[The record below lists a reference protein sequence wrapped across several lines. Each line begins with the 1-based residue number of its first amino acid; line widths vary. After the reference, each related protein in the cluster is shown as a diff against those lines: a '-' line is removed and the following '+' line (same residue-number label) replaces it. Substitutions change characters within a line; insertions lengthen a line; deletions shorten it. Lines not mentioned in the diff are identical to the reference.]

1 MMNSYVVI
9 MAGGV
14 GTRLWPLSRRETPKQ
29 SHRLLSERTMFQETV
44 DRIAPMF
51 ERDKIFVVTGKKQ
64 ANILSKQEPDI
75 PSKNFIIEPEGKGT
89 APCIGLAAIHLKSV
103 NPEAVMAILTA
114 DHYIENPEE
123 FRKILKLGIKT
134 AEKNYLTT
142 IGITPTE
149 ASTAYGYIKQG
160 EKIDEIQEQPVY
172 RVDRFTEKPDIETAE
187 KMFDEG
193 IYSWNSGM
201 FIWNVISIL
210 EEYKRQMPNLYNNLI
225 EIEKSIG
232 TPSYDS
238 TISKCWPNVPKQTID
253 YGVMEGARNVAVIP
267 AKFGWSDV
275 GSWSS
280 LYMLLPKDHN
290 KNAVKGNH
298 LGIDTSGSMIY
309 GGERLIA
316 TIGLKDIII
325 VDTADVLLVCANDQD
340 QKVRDLV
347 RRLESESRYTRE
359 TAI

>member
-1 MMNSYVVI
+1 
-9 MAGGV
+9 
-14 GTRLWPLSRRETPKQ
+14 
-29 SHRLLSERTMFQETV
+29 
-44 DRIAPMF
+44 
-51 ERDKIFVVTGKKQ
+51 
-64 ANILSKQEPDI
+64 
-75 PSKNFIIEPEGKGT
+75 
-89 APCIGLAAIHLKSV
+89 
-103 NPEAVMAILTA
+103 MAILTA
-114 DHYIENPEE
+114 DHYIENSEE

-142 IGITPTE
+142 IGITPTV

-160 EKIDEIQEQPVY
+160 ERIDEVQEQPVY

-193 IYSWNSGM
+193 VYSWNSGM
-201 FIWNVISIL
+201 FIWKVNIIL
-210 EEYKRQMPNLYNNLI
+210 EEYKRQMPDLYNNLI
-225 EIEKSIG
+225 EIEKSFG

-238 TISKCWPNVPKQTID
+238 TLSKCWPNVPKQTID

-290 KNAVKGNH
+290 KNAVRGNH
-298 LGIDTSGSMIY
+298 LGIDTSGSLIF

-325 VDTADVLLVCANDQD
+325 VDTADALLVCANDQD

-347 RRLESESRYTRE
+347 RRLESESRYKRE
-359 TAI
+359 TAT

>member
-1 MMNSYVVI
+1 MMNSFVVI

-29 SHRLLSERTMFQETV
+29 SHNLLSERTLFQETV
-44 DRIAPMF
+44 DRITPMF
-51 ERDKIFVVTGKKQ
+51 KRDNIFVIAGRKQ
-64 ANILSKQEPDI
+64 TNILSKQEPDI
-75 PSKNFIIEPEGKGT
+75 PFKNFIVEPEGKGT
-89 APCIGLAAIHLKSV
+89 APCIGLAAIHLKNV
-103 NPEAVMAILTA
+103 NPEAVMVILTA

-123 FRKILKLGIKT
+123 FRKILKVGIKT

-142 IGITPTE
+142 IGITPTT

-160 EKIDEIQEQPVY
+160 EKIDDIQDQPVY
-172 RVDRFTEKPDIETAE
+172 HVDRFTEKPDQETAE

-201 FIWNVISIL
+201 FIWNVNSIL

-225 EIEKSIG
+225 EIKKSIG
-232 TPSYDS
+232 TQNYDS
-238 TISKCWPNVPKQTID
+238 TLSKCWPNVPKQTID

-325 VDTADVLLVCANDQD
+325 VDTADALLVCANDQD

-347 RRLESESRYTRE
+347 RRLESENRYT
-359 TAI
+359 